1 MPKLINTKYSIETK
15 LKKKCQPKTSSFQLA
30 SSSLPS
36 FRQLRL
42 QVRSPQLTRISRL
55 VVTLRLDFC
64 LYVRYFLQQLLSPL
78 ERSRNK
84 CLTRW
89 FQRFEYHRYQQAIF
103 VQARFW
109 GKKEKKEKKKLLTN
123 INAWRHGGKVQSDYR
138 VTSKAVRASNSFDS
152 SVFLFLS
159 LGLCC
164 SFGVFPRKREIPFH
178 HAILLRQIQQTLWPS
193 RPRWKLNVRDFSVSS
208 DTPLVNPIRFEPDAV
223 SYDVR

>member
-1 MPKLINTKYSIETK
+1 MFDTFCNSCFLLSNDRVTSVWRDDFNVLNTTDINKQSLFKQDSEERK
-15 LKKKCQPKTSSFQLA
+15 RKRKKKNCWQI
-30 SSSLPS
+30 
-36 FRQLRL
+36 
-42 QVRSPQLTRISRL
+42 LTRG
-55 VVTLRLDFC
+55 
-64 LYVRYFLQQLLSPL
+64 
-78 ERSRNK
+78 E
-84 CLTRW
+84 
-89 FQRFEYHRYQQAIF
+89 
-103 VQARFW
+103 
-109 GKKEKKEKKKLLTN
+109 
-123 INAWRHGGKVQSDYR
+123 VQSDYR